1 MAMPVDL
8 LGGEG
13 KNIEYKERLP
23 EKADQYL
30 KTVVAFS
37 NTAGGKILIGIK
49 GTSKE
54 VIGVP
59 NDSVFGIMDQ
69 IANTISDKV
78 FPQVVPNI
86 YMQALENKTVI
97 VIEVYPGSARPYY
110 IKSLGKD
117 RGTFVRVGGTS
128 RPVDAPLLKDL
139 ELSGVGRSYD
149 TQVIIGETL
158 DFQAAEQLSRTISN
172 HRRDQMSNEET
183 NKAFANVTLNQL
195 ERWEVLR
202 NVGGELK
209 PTVAFDLLTKNT
221 NAFAKIHCGRFKG
234 ETRSV
239 FVDKKEMTGPI
250 FEQIEMAYQ
259 FVLGHINLGVA
270 FEGVYR
276 VEQYEIPP
284 AVFREAIANAVTHRN
299 YLDAS
304 AIQVLVFDD
313 RLEITSPGMLYGGLT
328 VELIKTGKSKIR
340 NKAIAEVFSQMGLIE
355 SWGTGIQRMIEG
367 CRKAG
372 IPEPV
377 FEELGDSFRVTI
389 YRDARSQGNASRVR
403 GNSGDYQT
411 NKDIVLKELAQRDLT
426 RRSIENLTGLS
437 KTGSINLL
445 NQLLADG
452 VVRTTG
458 RGRSTRYQLKK

>member
-1 MAMPVDL
+1 MPVDFL
-8 LGGEG
+8 AGGG

-37 NTAGGKILIGIK
+37 NTAGGRLIIGIK
-49 GTSKE
+49 DTTKE
-54 VIGVP
+54 VLGVP
-59 NDSVFGIMDQ
+59 SDAVFGVMGQ
-69 IANTISDKV
+69 ITNTISDKV

-97 VIEVYPGSARPYY
+97 VIEVYPGSTRPYY

-117 RGTFVRVGGTS
+117 KGTFVRVGGTS
-128 RPVDAPLLKDL
+128 RPADGALLKDL
-139 ELSGVGRSYD
+139 ELSGAGKSYD
-149 TQVIIGETL
+149 TQVIIGEIL
-158 DFQAAEQLSRTISN
+158 DFRVAEQLCETISN
-172 HRRDQMSNEET
+172 HRRGRLSKEET
-183 NKAFANVTLNQL
+183 GKNLADVTLNQL

-202 NVGGELK
+202 NIGGELK

-221 NAFAKIHCGRFKG
+221 NTYAKIQCGRFKG

-250 FEQIEMAYQ
+250 FEQIEKAYQ

-276 VEQYEIPP
+276 FEQYEIPP

-340 NKAIAEVFSQMGLIE
+340 NKAIAEVLAQMGLIE

-372 IPEPV
+372 IPEPI
-377 FEELGDSFRVTI
+377 FEELGDSFRVTV
-389 YRDARSQGNASRVR
+389 YRNRPIQVVSSKVEADQGY
-403 GNSGDYQT
+403 YQT
-411 NKDIVLKELAQRDLT
+411 NRDKVLKELTQRDLG
-426 RRSIENLTGLS
+426 RKAIENLTGLS
-437 KTGSINLL
+437 KTASINLI

-458 RGRSTRYQLKK
+458 RGRSTRYQLNKK